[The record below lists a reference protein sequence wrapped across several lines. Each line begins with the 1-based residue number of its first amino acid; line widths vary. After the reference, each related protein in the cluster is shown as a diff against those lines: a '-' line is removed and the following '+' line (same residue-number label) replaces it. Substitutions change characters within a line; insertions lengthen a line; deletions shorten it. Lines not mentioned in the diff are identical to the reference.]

1 VSTLSTE
8 IVDPAPGSRRWRDH
22 ADALDAAD
30 PLAGVRSEFL
40 LDAAPDVVSYL
51 DGNSLGRP
59 LRAAAEAMTDF
70 VAGQW
75 AGRLIRGWTDGW
87 MQWPEVVGDE
97 LGRAVLGAAPG
108 QTVVADSTTVL
119 FYKLLRAAVDA
130 APAGRDEIVCDT
142 DNFPT
147 DRYVVE
153 GIAAERGLVVRW
165 IDSDPAS
172 GVTVEQVRAA
182 VGPRTALATFSHVAY
197 RSGWMADAVAITE
210 VVREAGG
217 LVLWD
222 LSHSVGSVELD
233 LDAWGVDLAVG
244 CTYKYLCGGPGSP
257 AFGYL
262 AARHQA
268 ALRQPIQGWMGHAEP
283 MVMGPG
289 YAPASGA
296 RALVSGTPPILAMV
310 PLRCGVELLGRVG
323 MPAVRDKSVRL
334 TELALELV
342 DAWGFADLGVEVV
355 SPRDAARR
363 GGHVTL
369 RRADFREVTDLL
381 WQRGVV
387 PDYRDPGGIRVG
399 PAPLGTSFLELH
411 DGLAVLRDVLRGRPV
426 P

>member
-1 VSTLSTE
+1 MPTVPDARPDT
-8 IVDPAPGSRRWRDH
+8 RWLER
-22 ADALDAAD
+22 AQALDAAD
-30 PLAGVRSEFL
+30 PLAALRAEFL

-59 LRAAAEAMTDF
+59 LRATAERMAEF
-70 VAGQW
+70 VGTAW

-87 MQWPEVVGDE
+87 MQWPETVGDE
-97 LGRAVLGAAPG
+97 LGRVVLGAAPG

-119 FYKLLRAAVDA
+119 FYKLVRAAVDA
-130 APAGRDEIVCDT
+130 APAGRDELVTDT

-147 DRYVVE
+147 DRYVLE
-153 GIAAERGLVVRW
+153 GIARERGLTVRW
-165 IDSDPAS
+165 VETDPAA
-172 GVTVEQVRAA
+172 GITVEAVRAA

-197 RSGWMADAVAITE
+197 RSGYLADAAAITAA
-210 VVREAGG
+210 VHDAGA

-222 LSHSVGSVELD
+222 LSHSVGSVELA

-262 AARHQA
+262 ATRHQGTV
-268 ALRQPIQGWMGHAEP
+268 RQPVQGWMGHAEP
-283 MVMGPG
+283 MLMGPG

-310 PLRCGVELLGRVG
+310 PLRCGLDVLDRAG
-323 MPAVRDKSVRL
+323 MAAVRQKSVRL
-334 TELALELV
+334 TELTLELV
-342 DAWGFADLGVEVV
+342 DAWFDGLGVEVA

-369 RRADFREVTDLL
+369 RRSDFREVTDVL

-387 PDYRDPGGIRVG
+387 PDYRDPGGIRIG
-399 PAPLGTSFLELH
+399 PAPLSTSFRELH
-411 DGLAVLRDVLRGRPV
+411 DGLAVLRDVLAARPV

>member
-1 VSTLSTE
+1 MPTVPDARPDTRLLE
-8 IVDPAPGSRRWRDH
+8 RAQ
-22 ADALDAAD
+22 ALDAAD
-30 PLAGVRSEFL
+30 PLAALRAEFL

-59 LRAAAEAMTDF
+59 LRATAERMAEF
-70 VAGQW
+70 VGTAW

-87 MQWPEVVGDE
+87 MQWPETVGDE
-97 LGRAVLGAAPG
+97 LGRVVLGAAPG

-119 FYKLLRAAVDA
+119 FYKLVRAAVDA
-130 APAGRDEIVCDT
+130 APAGRDELVTDT

-147 DRYVVE
+147 DRYVLE
-153 GIAAERGLVVRW
+153 GIARERGLTVRW
-165 IDSDPAS
+165 VETDPAA
-172 GVTVEQVRAA
+172 GITVEAVRAA

-197 RSGWMADAVAITE
+197 RSGYLADAAAITAA
-210 VVREAGG
+210 VHDAGA

-222 LSHSVGSVELD
+222 LSHSVGSVELA

-262 AARHQA
+262 ATRHQGTV
-268 ALRQPIQGWMGHAEP
+268 RQPVQGWMGHAEP
-283 MVMGPG
+283 MLMGPG

-310 PLRCGVELLGRVG
+310 PLRCGLDVLDRAG
-323 MPAVRDKSVRL
+323 MAAVRQKSVRL
-334 TELALELV
+334 TELTLELV
-342 DAWGFADLGVEVV
+342 DAWFDGLGVEVA

-369 RRADFREVTDLL
+369 RRSDFREVTDVL

-387 PDYRDPGGIRVG
+387 PDYRDPGGIRIG
-399 PAPLGTSFLELH
+399 PAPLSTSFRELH
-411 DGLAVLRDVLRGRPV
+411 DGLAVLRDVLAARPV